1 MDSDIHSFLS
11 HVVQLEI
18 RIRKA
23 INTQMHGNFSS
34 IFKGSGLEF
43 SDLRQYHYGDDVRHI
58 DWNTTAKGHGTFV
71 KLFKE
76 EKEQTVFFLLDV
88 SASQQV
94 GRNSQSKLKTLKEV
108 AGVLSFSAMQ
118 EASHLG
124 FCGFSDKN
132 EKFMPPAMGK
142 KHAYRVISE
151 LFKIEPEN
159 TGTDLKAALGFTLQV
174 LKRRSLI
181 FVLSDFID
189 ENYHDLLRAMSQ
201 MHDLVV
207 IQLVDKQEIKLPSL
221 GIIPIFDPERK
232 RTTWVNTSSKFF
244 KNLQREQGSH
254 RAEEL
259 KKLCKQWQADYISI
273 RAGEDF
279 VPTLVKLFTIRK

>member
-1 MDSDIHSFLS
+1 MHSFLS

-132 EKFMPPAMGK
+132 EKFMPPAIGK
-142 KHAYRVISE
+142 KHAYRVITE
-151 LFKIEPEN
+151 LFKMDPESS
-159 TGTDLKAALGFTLQV
+159 GTDLKAALGFTLQV

-189 ENYHDLLRAMSQ
+189 ENYYDLLRAMSQ

-207 IQLVDKQEIKLPSL
+207 IQVLDKQEIKLPSL

-244 KNLQREQGSH
+244 KNLQKEQGTQK
-254 RAEEL
+254 AEEL

-279 VPTLVKLFTIRK
+279 VPTLVKLFTVRK

>member
-1 MDSDIHSFLS
+1 MHSFLS
-11 HVVQLEI
+11 HIVQLEI

-76 EKEQTVFFLLDV
+76 EKEQTVFFLLDL

-94 GRNSQSKLKTLKEV
+94 GRNTHSKFKTMKEV
-108 AGVLSFSAMQ
+108 AAVLSFSAMQ

-132 EKFMPPAMGK
+132 EKFMPPALGK

-159 TGTDLKAALGFTLQV
+159 SGTDLKAALGFTLQV

-207 IQLVDKQEIKLPSL
+207 IQILDKQEIKLPSL
-221 GIIPIFDPERK
+221 GIIPIYDPERK
-232 RTTWVNTSSKFF
+232 KTTWVNTSSNFF
-244 KNLQREQGSH
+244 KNLQKEQGSQQ
-254 RAEEL
+254 ADQL
-259 KKLCKQWQADYISI
+259 KKLCKQWQADYVNI
-273 RAGEDF
+273 RSGEDF
-279 VPTLVKLFTIRK
+279 VPTLVKLFTVRK

>member
-1 MDSDIHSFLS
+1 MHSFLS

-76 EKEQTVFFLLDV
+76 EKEQTVFFLMDV

-132 EKFMPPAMGK
+132 EKFMPPAIGK
-142 KHAYRVISE
+142 KHAYRVITE
-151 LFKIEPEN
+151 LFKMNPES

-207 IQLVDKQEIKLPSL
+207 IQILDKQEIKLPSL

-244 KNLQREQGSH
+244 KNLQKEQGSQ

-279 VPTLVKLFTIRK
+279 VPTLVKLFTVRK